1 MMHDEHFTVLGVAR
15 PRAAWLAEV
24 GRWANSSMLPIEFI
38 RCVSVDEVRS
48 RLLSTRRHSAVLLG
62 EDCAGVDR
70 DIIETARD
78 AGCVP
83 IVVTETTTRRDWVL
97 LGASSTLIQPV
108 GPEQLLA
115 VLRDHA
121 IGVER
126 RTPASNAEIAVETC
140 APGRLITVLG
150 PGGTGTSTTAMAIA
164 SHFGAD
170 TSTKRESADKRVALI
185 DASLNG
191 DQALLHDL
199 GDVVPGLQELVDLHR
214 TANPSFG
221 DVRNH
226 FWFTPRHGYEVLP
239 GLRRHRDWSTL
250 RRRSTLAALAS
261 ILNAYDFVVADTDS
275 DLEGEEQT
283 GSIDVE
289 DRNFLA
295 RELATNADLVV
306 LSARGGITGL
316 SRSLQ
321 TFRDLVELG
330 VQTER
335 VLLVVIGAPR
345 STRQRSEL
353 TRTTLRLFNEAVP
366 SHSLAT
372 PVMVPIR
379 RDLEPFFHDGTV
391 PPRSALG
398 SISAAVAERLDL
410 IEPFELRPNFQQTP
424 VSIVPGHLG
433 RTA

>member
-1 MMHDEHFTVLGVAR
+1 MHDEHFTVLGVAR
-15 PRAAWLAEV
+15 PRTAWLAEI

-62 EDCAGVDR
+62 EDCVGVDR

-83 IVVTETTTRRDWVL
+83 IVVTESPARRDWGL
-97 LGASSTLIQPV
+97 LGASCTLIQPV
-108 GPEQLLA
+108 APEQLLA
-115 VLRDHA
+115 ALRDHA
-121 IGVER
+121 IGVDR
-126 RTPASNAEIAVETC
+126 RTPAPSAEIAVETC
-140 APGRLITVLG
+140 AAGRLITVLG

-164 SHFGAD
+164 SHFAAD
-170 TSTKRESADKRVALI
+170 TFTKRESTDKSVALI

-214 TANPSFG
+214 TANPSVG

-226 FWFTPRHGYEVLP
+226 FWFTPRHGYDVLP

-250 RRRSTLAALAS
+250 RRRSTLAALGS
-261 ILNAYDFVVADTDS
+261 ILNAYDIVVADADS

-295 RELATNADLVV
+295 RELATNADLIV
-306 LSARGGITGL
+306 LSARGGISGL

-379 RDLEPFFHDGTV
+379 RDLEPFFHDGTA

-398 SISAAVAERLDL
+398 SISAAVTERLD
-410 IEPFELRPNFQQTP
+410 IVKHFEPRPNFQQTP
-424 VSIVPGHLG
+424 VAIVPGHLG

>member
-1 MMHDEHFTVLGVAR
+1 MHDEHFTVLGVAR
-15 PRAAWLAEV
+15 PRTAWLAEV

-62 EDCAGVDR
+62 EDCVGVDR

-83 IVVTETTTRRDWVL
+83 IVVTESTARRDWAL

-108 GPEQLLA
+108 SPAQLLA
-115 VLRDHA
+115 ALREHA

-126 RTPASNAEIAVETC
+126 RTPTSSPAIAVETC
-140 APGRLITVLG
+140 TAGRLITVLG
-150 PGGTGTSTTAMAIA
+150 PGGTGTSTTAMALA
-164 SHFGAD
+164 SHFAAD
-170 TSTKRESADKRVALI
+170 TSAKRESTDQRVALI

-214 TANPSFG
+214 TANPSVG

-226 FWFTPRHGYEVLP
+226 FWFTPRHGYDVLP

-261 ILNAYDFVVADTDS
+261 ILNAYGIVVADADS
-275 DLEGEEQT
+275 DVEGEEQT
-283 GSIDVE
+283 GSIDIE

-306 LSARGGITGL
+306 LSARGGISGL

-353 TRTTLRLFNEAVP
+353 TRTALRLFNEAVP

-379 RDLEPFFHDGTV
+379 RDLEPFFHDGTA
-391 PPRSALG
+391 PPLSALG

-410 IEPFELRPNFQQTP
+410 IAPFEPRPNFQQAP
-424 VSIVPGHLG
+424 VPIVPGHLG

>member
-15 PRAAWLAEV
+15 PRTAWLAEV

-48 RLLSTRRHSAVLLG
+48 RLLSTRRHSALLLG
-62 EDCAGVDR
+62 EDCVGADR

-83 IVVTETTTRRDWVL
+83 MVVTETTARKDWVH
-97 LGASSTLIQPV
+97 LGARCTLVQPIQ
-108 GPEQLLA
+108 PEQLLA
-115 VLRDHA
+115 ALRDHA
-121 IGVER
+121 IGVDR
-126 RTPASNAEIAVETC
+126 RTPSIRTEVAVGQC
-140 APGRLITVLG
+140 AAGRLITVLG

-164 SHFGAD
+164 SHFASGVMK
-170 TSTKRESADKRVALI
+170 KRDSMDNRVALL

-214 TANPSFG
+214 TANPSIG
-221 DVRNH
+221 DIRNH
-226 FWFTPRHGYEVLP
+226 FWFAPRHGYDVLP

-250 RRRSTLAALAS
+250 RRRSTLAALGS
-261 ILNAYDFVVADTDS
+261 ILNAYDILVADADS

-283 GSIDVE
+283 GSIDIE
-289 DRNFLA
+289 DRNLLA
-295 RELATNADLVV
+295 RELAKNADLVV
-306 LSARGGITGL
+306 LTARAGISGL
-316 SRSLQ
+316 RRSLQ

-330 VQTER
+330 VHTEG
-335 VLLVVIGAPR
+335 VLLIVIGAPR

-353 TRTTLRLFNEAVP
+353 TRSILRLFTEAFP
-366 SHSLAT
+366 SHSLRT

-379 RDLEPFFHDGTV
+379 RDLEPFVHDGTV
-391 PPRSALG
+391 PPRAALG
-398 SISAAVAERLDL
+398 AICAAVSELVNL
-410 IEPFELRPNFQQTP
+410 IEPSQNRGNFQPSP
-424 VSIVPGHLG
+424 VAIVPGHLG

>member
-1 MMHDEHFTVLGVAR
+1 MHDEHFTVLGVAR
-15 PRAAWLAEV
+15 PRTPWLAEV

-48 RLLSTRRHSAVLLG
+48 RLLSTRRHSALLLG
-62 EDCAGVDR
+62 EDCVGVDR

-83 IVVTETTTRRDWVL
+83 MVVTETTARRDWTL
-97 LGASSTLIQPV
+97 LGASCTLIQPV
-108 GPEQLLA
+108 HPEQLLA
-115 VLRDHA
+115 ALRDHA
-121 IGVER
+121 IGVDR
-126 RTPASNAEIAVETC
+126 RTPVTRTEIAVEPC
-140 APGRLITVLG
+140 AAGRLITVLG

-164 SHFGAD
+164 SHFAAN
-170 TSTKRESADKRVALI
+170 TSKRRESTDQRVALI

-199 GDVVPGLQELVDLHR
+199 GDVVPGLQELVELHR
-214 TANPSFG
+214 TANPSV
-221 DVRNH
+221 DNVRNH
-226 FWFTPRHGYEVLP
+226 FWFTPRHGYDVLP

-250 RRRSTLAALAS
+250 RRRSALAALAS
-261 ILNAYDFVVADTDS
+261 ILNAYDIVVTDADS

-283 GSIDVE
+283 GSIDIE

-295 RELATNADLVV
+295 RELASNADLIV
-306 LSARGGITGL
+306 LTARAGISGL
-316 SRSLQ
+316 RRSLQ

-366 SHSLAT
+366 SPSLPT

-379 RDLEPFFHDGTV
+379 RDLEPFFHDGSA

-398 SISAAVAERLDL
+398 SISTAVAELIDL
-410 IEPFELRPNFQQTP
+410 IEPSETRPNFQPTP
-424 VSIVPGHLG
+424 VAIVPGHLG

>member
-15 PRAAWLAEV
+15 PRTAWLAEV

-62 EDCAGVDR
+62 EDCVGVDR

-83 IVVTETTTRRDWVL
+83 IVVTETSMRRDWTL
-97 LGASSTLIQPV
+97 LGASCALIQPV
-108 GPEQLLA
+108 APEQLLA
-115 VLRDHA
+115 ALREHA
-121 IGVER
+121 IGVDR
-126 RTPASNAEIAVETC
+126 RTPLTTTEIATEPC
-140 APGRLITVLG
+140 ATGRLITVLG

-164 SHFGAD
+164 SHFAAD
-170 TSTKRESADKRVALI
+170 TSVQRGSTDKRIALI

-214 TANPSFG
+214 TANPSVG

-226 FWFTPRHGYEVLP
+226 FWFTPRHGYDVLP
-239 GLRRHRDWSTL
+239 GLRRHRDWSSL

-261 ILNAYDFVVADTDS
+261 ILNAYDIVVADTDS

-306 LSARGGITGL
+306 VSARSGISGL

-353 TRTTLRLFNEAVP
+353 TRTTLRLFNEAFP

-379 RDLEPFFHDGTV
+379 RDLEPFFHDGTA

-398 SISAAVAERLDL
+398 SISAAVTERLGL
-410 IEPFELRPNFQQTP
+410 IERLEPRPNFQQAP
-424 VSIVPGHLG
+424 VPIVPGHLG